1 MRKKRASPRHGRAN
15 YFYSAIT
22 QPDDGPD
29 EELPP
34 VGVNSSAE
42 LVESNNE
49 KVENCDIQETVELGK
64 MSELFFNKSINA
76 FIYILIHFNLPIF
89 INKNCLIAVGTFL
102 FYFCIAI
109 YLYGD
114 LAIYGA
120 SVGKSLRDVCCT
132 YFPPDAPCNATLS
145 GDVACWEGADLS
157 RDNAYRLF
165 LVTFFY

>member
-1 MRKKRASPRHGRAN
+1 M
-15 YFYSAIT
+15 
-22 QPDDGPD
+22 
-29 EELPP
+29 
-34 VGVNSSAE
+34 
-42 LVESNNE
+42 
-49 KVENCDIQETVELGK
+49 
-64 MSELFFNKSINA
+64 
-76 FIYILIHFNLPIF
+76 
-89 INKNCLIAVGTFL
+89 CLIAVGTFL

-132 YFPPDAPCNATLS
+132 YFPPDAPCNETLS

-165 LVTFFY
+165 LVTFFFIEKIFFFLQNFHIFGSYRRVFLLSSSARLASLTSRRRWSYKFSPPSFGGPPSFL